1 MIAESIGA
9 VAGAILAA
17 YLWEKRIRDRIS
29 VRRITSRG
37 DADIRGVLDLYELL
51 FVADAANYSPD
62 DLLEFIDP
70 TEAFSVKRHVRA
82 ENIVLVAKQHDDVVG
97 ILLCH
102 FYPERA
108 KGIISYHGVN
118 PAVPAANA
126 SAGPLLLRLLR
137 RILLRGGRKC
147 DFLLFEIEEAPI
159 RRTDGKRRRRN
170 ALFERF
176 RINASGLGLRALR
189 LEFPYHCP
197 KVSLEETAEERLLD
211 LVCIPI
217 KAELPKPVPRLAVLD
232 LLAFLHL
239 DCYGDLYC
247 TDDPRFPIY
256 RQYLQ
261 GRVEHYRTTLPDAVD
276 YSE

>member
-1 MIAESIGA
+1 MITEPIAT
-9 VAGAILAA
+9 VAAAILAA
-17 YLWEKRIRDRIS
+17 YLWENRIRDRVS
-29 VRRITSRG
+29 VRRITSRE

-51 FVADAANYSPD
+51 FVPDAANYSPD

-70 TEAFSVKRHVRA
+70 TEAFSAKRHVRA
-82 ENIVLVAKQHDDVVG
+82 ENIVLVAKHHDDVVG
-97 ILLCH
+97 LLLCH
-102 FYPERA
+102 FYPDRA
-108 KGIISYHGVN
+108 NAIISYHGIN
-118 PAVPAANA
+118 PSVPAANV
-126 SAGPLLLRLLR
+126 SAGPRLLRLLR
-137 RILLRGGRKC
+137 RILLGGGRKC
-147 DFLLFEIEEAPI
+147 DFLLFEIEEGSV

-189 LEFPYHCP
+189 LEFPYYCP

-217 KAELPKPVPRLAVLD
+217 GAELPKPVPGPAMLD
-232 LLAFLHL
+232 LLTFLHL

-261 GRVEHYRTTLPDAVD
+261 ERVEHYRATLPVAVD